1 MNTQY
6 PIYHRTDSTA
16 AAHYL
21 TCEHFTL
28 KIGITWYSA
37 FTINPPNFNAVQ
49 TSISSSIMHSVPE
62 LHEHDLSTLDLKQQI
77 LLKVTQATF
86 TPNQYFLQLFGLE
99 TQERK

>member
-1 MNTQY
+1 
-6 PIYHRTDSTA
+6 
-16 AAHYL
+16 
-21 TCEHFTL
+21 
-28 KIGITWYSA
+28 
-37 FTINPPNFNAVQ
+37 
-49 TSISSSIMHSVPE
+49 MHSVPE